1 MSNDFDLVN
10 GDINAYCWS
19 KLYPAWGVG
28 MAVAGIPALAFV
40 TLAPIAK
47 RMPISA
53 RSGIAVSALVAGGW
67 VNSETTVMSCR
78 AKLEKARRIYARE
91 QAKAE
96 KQQ

>member
-1 MSNDFDLVN
+1 MV
-10 GDINAYCWS
+10 
-19 KLYPAWGVG
+19 GVCG
-28 MAVAGIPALAFV
+28 RFTHTRRRGFAVAGRWA
-40 TLAPIAK
+40 APIAK